1 MRKLKRIPLLTRI
14 TDRIELL
21 AASVGL
27 AAADLYI
34 VAAIFVMIV
43 VTFAVLT

>member
-14 TDRIELL
+14 MDRIELL
-21 AASVGL
+21 AVSVGL